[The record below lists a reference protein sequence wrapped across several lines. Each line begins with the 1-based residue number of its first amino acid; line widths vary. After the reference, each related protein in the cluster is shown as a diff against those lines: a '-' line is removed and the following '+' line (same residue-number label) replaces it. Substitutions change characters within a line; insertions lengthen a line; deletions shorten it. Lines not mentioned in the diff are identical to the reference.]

1 MHFRWGRRSYAITN
15 SPRRSSKSSPR
26 HGSCAAT
33 GAPVI
38 TLLFTWW
45 LRALGTNV
53 RSGAWC
59 GNLLASEA
67 DLITLGKGSTVNRG
81 CVMRPHLFLQKNQ
94 AWNLHRKKF
103 SGKNVPANG
112 VPDVLA

>member
-1 MHFRWGRRSYAITN
+1 M
-15 SPRRSSKSSPR
+15 
-26 HGSCAAT
+26 
-33 GAPVI
+33 
-38 TLLFTWW
+38 
-45 LRALGTNV
+45 
-53 RSGAWC
+53 
-59 GNLLASEA
+59 ASEA